1 MRPRRAL
8 LASLALLLLWLQYRL
23 WFGDGGLAE
32 QHRLDVK
39 LEQLRE
45 QNADLQARNQR
56 FATEILELREG
67 TEAIEERARS
77 ELGLIRQ
84 GEIFYQF
91 VDPGSRAAGQVT
103 PPAAKPEQ

>member
-8 LASLALLLLWLQYRL
+8 LAFLGLLLVWLQYRL

-32 QHRLDVK
+32 QHRLDSK
-39 LEQLRE
+39 LEELRE
-45 QNADLQARNQR
+45 QNAELQARNQR
-56 FATEILELREG
+56 FAHEILELREG

-91 VDPGSRAAGQVT
+91 VDPSSRAAGQVT
-103 PPAAKPEQ
+103 PGVPQREQ